1 MQTRLAQLRSELARL
16 QNTRRMI
23 RWGNGFSVLV
33 TALIVTLFVAFV
45 CDVTLDMSR
54 PQRVVLLGLVIAA
67 GVWSF
72 RRFTKPW
79 LQKHEDLTEIALM
92 VERQQRID
100 SDLVA
105 AMQFEQPEA
114 SSWGSTQ
121 LETAVVTRVAEL
133 TPKLNVF
140 EGFSLLDF
148 QRRVSVAVALTLAVA
163 VCWAANPGYLNAF
176 FTRLLLGN
184 AFYPTSTQIKSV
196 LVNQT
201 AVFDGNVLKES
212 FSTPFGQPVK
222 FEVQIDGT
230 LPSPLTGKLVLQSLD
245 GNIATDVELV
255 PPEKSEDGKTVLRG
269 ELPRLMD
276 SVQFEVH
283 VGDARTVPFLIKA
296 VPLPVVDVR
305 LKVTPPT
312 YASAAEFSNADSKGA
327 AKWHLSVI
335 EGSRVDVELESLN
348 ADLDSAKLTI
358 GDNEFSLTPAEQ
370 GGARK
375 WSLNPV
381 GTPLA
386 SISEPLEYKLQVT
399 DKQDLH
405 LEAPIRGSIR
415 LKQDLPPRI
424 AVSSRTNKVIPTA
437 SPPILYSVQDD
448 YSLSKVIAQVQISRP
463 DNEIPDREFAVVTV
477 PEAKPQATAKG
488 TFKLDLTSLKL
499 AKGDELK
506 VTFIAYDYRGSREPK
521 KSFSEPLL
529 FQVTDQQGIL
539 SGLLETDQESAK
551 QLDAIIRRE
560 LGIGKEK

>member
-1 MQTRLAQLRSELARL
+1 MQTRLGQLRSELTRL

-33 TALIVTLFVAFV
+33 TAVIVTLFVAFA
-45 CDVTLDMSR
+45 CDLLLDMSR
-54 PQRVVLLGLVIAA
+54 PQRVILLGLVLAA
-67 GVWSF
+67 AVWAF

-79 LQKHEDLTEIALM
+79 LQQHEDLTEIALL

-114 SSWGSTQ
+114 SQWGSMQ

-163 VCWAANPGYLNAF
+163 VCWSANPGYLNAF

-184 AFYPTSTQIKSV
+184 AFYPTNTQIKSV
-196 LVNQT
+196 IVNQT
-201 AVFDGNVLKES
+201 SVFDGAVLKDAIA
-212 FSTPFGQPVK
+212 TPFGQAVK

-230 LPSPLTGKLVLQSLD
+230 IPAPLNGKLVLQSLD
-245 GNIATDVELV
+245 GSIATDVELL
-255 PPEKSEDGKTVLRG
+255 PPEKADAGKTVLRG

-276 SVQFEVH
+276 SVQFEVY
-283 VGDARTVPFLIKA
+283 VGDARTVPFRINA

-305 LKVTPPT
+305 LKVTPPS
-312 YASAAEFSNADSKGA
+312 YASSAEFSNADSKGA

-335 EGSRVDVELESLN
+335 EGSQVDVELESLN
-348 ADLDSAKLTI
+348 ADLDSAKFSI
-358 GDNEFSLTPAEQ
+358 GENEFSLTPAEQ

-375 WSLNPV
+375 WSLKTA

-386 SISEPLEYKLQVT
+386 SISEAIEYKLQVT
-399 DKQDLH
+399 DKQGLQ

-424 AVSSRTNKVIPTA
+424 AVSSRTSKVIPTA
-437 SPPILYSVQDD
+437 APPILYSVQDD
-448 YSLSKVIAQVQISRP
+448 YALSKVVAQVQISRA

-477 PEAKPQATAKG
+477 PASKPQSTAKG

-506 VTFIAYDYRGSREPK
+506 VTFVAYDFRGTHEPK
-521 KSFSEPLL
+521 KSFSEPIL

-560 LGIGKEK
+560 LGISKEK

>member
-1 MQTRLAQLRSELARL
+1 MQTRLAQLRNELTRL
-16 QNTRRMI
+16 QTTRRMI

-33 TALIVTLFVAFV
+33 TALILTLFIAFV
-45 CDVTLDMSR
+45 SDLSLDMSR
-54 PQRVVLLGLVIAA
+54 LQRVVLLGLVCSSA
-67 GVWSF
+67 VWSF

-79 LQKHEDLTEIALM
+79 LQQHEDLTEIALL

-114 SSWGSTQ
+114 ARWGSAQ
-121 LETAVVTRVAEL
+121 LETAVVTRVAEM

-148 QRRVSVAVALTLAVA
+148 QRRVSVAVALALAVA
-163 VCWAANPGYLNAF
+163 VCWAANPGYVNAF
-176 FTRLLLGN
+176 LTRLLLGH
-184 AFYPTSTQIKSV
+184 AFYPTNTQIKAV

-201 AVFDGNVLKES
+201 TVFEEHVLRDAIA
-212 FSTPFGQPVK
+212 TPFGQPVK
-222 FEVQIDGT
+222 FEVTIDGMI
-230 LPSPLTGKLVLQSLD
+230 PSPLAGKLVLQSLD
-245 GNIATDVELV
+245 GSIATDVELV
-255 PPEKSEDGKTVLRG
+255 APEKTDQGKTVLRG

-276 SVQFEVH
+276 SVQFEVY
-283 VGDARTVPFLIKA
+283 VGDARTVPFRINA

-305 LKVTPPT
+305 LKVTPPS
-312 YASAAEFSNADSKGA
+312 YAAVAEFSNADSKGA
-327 AKWHLSVI
+327 AKWHLAVI

-348 ADLDSAKLTI
+348 ADLDSAKLMI
-358 GDNEFSLTPAEQ
+358 GEHEFSLTPAGQ

-375 WSLNPV
+375 WHLKPEGS
-381 GTPLA
+381 PLA
-386 SISEPLEYKLQVT
+386 SVSEPLEYKLQVT
-399 DKQDLH
+399 DQQGLQ

-437 SPPILYSVQDD
+437 TPPILYAVQDD
-448 YSLSKVIAQVQISRP
+448 YALAKVVAHVQVSRG
-463 DNEIPDREFAVVTV
+463 DEQLPDREFSVVSV
-477 PEAKPQATAKG
+477 PESHRQSVAKG
-488 TFKLDLTSLKL
+488 TYKLDLTALKL
-499 AKGDELK
+499 AKGDEVK
-506 VTFIAYDYRGSREPK
+506 VTFVASDYRGPREPK

-529 FQVTDQQGIL
+529 FHVTDQQGIL

-560 LGIGKEK
+560 LGISKDK